1 MRLQSGALA
10 ALFIAVLAAVGA
22 IGVARAASIVI
33 TLPDEARDATAE
45 QQVLANRGAPSLLE
59 PGLPAENLAA
69 TPDPTRA
76 PPPLGV
82 ASRISPSHAESPP
95 RDGAQAP
102 SERSARTVRG
112 TASNYGGTAGFMGQA
127 VVALPGAL
135 GGRYTGEVNGHV
147 TVCADRCATFPVV
160 DWCQCYWGTSR
171 QRVADLSHEAWRR
184 VSDLPL
190 SRGLMPVRLILD

>member
-1 MRLQSGALA
+1 MRLHPRALA
-10 ALFIAVLAAVGA
+10 ALSLAVLVALGA
-22 IGVARAASIVI
+22 IGVARAASIVT
-33 TLPDEARDATAE
+33 TLPDEARDAPAE
-45 QQVLANRGAPSLLE
+45 QQVLANRGVPSAVE
-59 PGLPAENLAA
+59 PALSAENLAP

-76 PPPLGV
+76 PPPRGV
-82 ASRISPSHAESPP
+82 ARQVTLPEATSPSRGGSE
-95 RDGAQAP
+95 AP
-102 SERSARTVRG
+102 SVRSGRTVSG

-135 GGRYTGEVNGHV
+135 GGRYTGEINGHV

-184 VSDLPL
+184 ISDLPL
-190 SRGLMPVRLILD
+190 SRGLMPVRVILD